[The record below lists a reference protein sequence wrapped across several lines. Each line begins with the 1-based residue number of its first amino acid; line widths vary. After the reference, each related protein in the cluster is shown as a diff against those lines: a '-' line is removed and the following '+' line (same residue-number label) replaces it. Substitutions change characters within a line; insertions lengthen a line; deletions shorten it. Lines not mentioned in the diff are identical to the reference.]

1 MVLAGLVLP
10 KNGVLFLPA
19 RTLYNGVT
27 NNKEVRNLSSS
38 FFNKVLV
45 AVDGSEQA
53 VRAVDMAVRMA
64 ESSIIG
70 SVTLFNVYDSGSV
83 DVRKLHSAEKLD
95 ILRENSQA
103 LLKEYEKRFT
113 STGVPCQLKT
123 AGGEAA
129 SLILDL
135 VQNSGDFDLIMLG
148 SRKLNK
154 FQEITL
160 GSVSNKVARLVK
172 VPVLIIK

>member
-1 MVLAGLVLP
+1 MTA
-10 KNGVLFLPA
+10 
-19 RTLYNGVT
+19 
-27 NNKEVRNLSSS
+27 S

-53 VRAVDMAVRMA
+53 VRAVDMALKMA
-64 ESSIIG
+64 ESSLIN

-113 STGVPCQLKT
+113 SVGIDCHIKI
-123 AGGEAA
+123 AGGDPAQ
-129 SLILDL
+129 LILDL
-135 VQNSGDFDLIMLG
+135 VQNSGDFDLIIVG

>member
-1 MVLAGLVLP
+1 M
-10 KNGVLFLPA
+10 
-19 RTLYNGVT
+19 TT
-27 NNKEVRNLSSS
+27 S

-64 ESSIIG
+64 QSSIIN

-95 ILRENSQA
+95 MLRENSLA
-103 LLKEYEKRFT
+103 LLAEYEKRFT
-113 STGVPCQLKT
+113 SIGVDCQAKI
-123 AGGEAA
+123 AGGEPAQ
-129 SLILDL
+129 LILDL
-135 VQNSGDFDLIMLG
+135 VHNSGDFDLIMIG